1 VTLTWKH
8 LLDLAKRSRG
18 WDEREFRRVLDR
30 NGIKSATATNWKLGR
45 PIPVQHFALLAG
57 LLGVST
63 DELHGRGP
71 SAVPGVA
78 EDEATEL
85 ARAIL
90 ALNDDQ
96 RAILTNLV
104 HNLTGPP
111 PARRARR

>member
-1 VTLTWKH
+1 
-8 LLDLAKRSRG
+8 
-18 WDEREFRRVLDR
+18 
-30 NGIKSATATNWKLGR
+30 
-45 PIPVQHFALLAG
+45 
-57 LLGVST
+57 
-63 DELHGRGP
+63 
-71 SAVPGVA
+71 VA